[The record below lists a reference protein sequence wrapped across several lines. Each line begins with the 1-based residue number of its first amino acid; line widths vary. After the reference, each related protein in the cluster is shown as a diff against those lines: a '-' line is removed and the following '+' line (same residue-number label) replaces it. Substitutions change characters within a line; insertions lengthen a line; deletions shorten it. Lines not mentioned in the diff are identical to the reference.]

1 MEFADLLK
9 EHINHVQKYKNVV
22 QNEEQ
27 TKQSLI
33 MPFFKVLGYDVL
45 NPFEFVPEYTA
56 DVGIKKGEKVDY
68 AIIIDDKPLILVECK
83 SVQDNLDRHSSQL
96 YRYFGTTDARFGILT
111 NGVIYKFYSDLD
123 QKK

>member
-56 DVGIKKGEKVDY
+56 DVGIKKGEK
-68 AIIIDDKPLILVECK
+68 
-83 SVQDNLDRHSSQL
+83 
-96 YRYFGTTDARFGILT
+96 
-111 NGVIYKFYSDLD
+111 
-123 QKK
+123 

>member
-56 DVGIKKGEKVDY
+56 DVGIKKGEKVC
-68 AIIIDDKPLILVECK
+68 LL
-83 SVQDNLDRHSSQL
+83 
-96 YRYFGTTDARFGILT
+96 
-111 NGVIYKFYSDLD
+111 
-123 QKK
+123 

>member
-56 DVGIKKGEKVDY
+56 DVGIKKG
-68 AIIIDDKPLILVECK
+68 
-83 SVQDNLDRHSSQL
+83 
-96 YRYFGTTDARFGILT
+96 
-111 NGVIYKFYSDLD
+111 
-123 QKK
+123 KK